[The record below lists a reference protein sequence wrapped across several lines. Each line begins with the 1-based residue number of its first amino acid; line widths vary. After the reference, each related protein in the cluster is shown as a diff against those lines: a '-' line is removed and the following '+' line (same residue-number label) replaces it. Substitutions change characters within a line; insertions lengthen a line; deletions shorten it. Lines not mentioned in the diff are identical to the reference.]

1 MHIDDQNLLTGVPY
15 KPSPNHGARFS
26 AGYPDAI
33 VIHYTAG
40 LSAESSVA
48 WLCNPTAKASAHVV
62 IARDGAITQLVPFDT
77 IAWHAGRSSYGGR
90 SAYNQFSIGIEMD
103 NPGRLSR
110 TESGQ
115 FLGLGRTFP
124 GDEVIQAVHRNETTP
139 SYWLIYPEAQLEAA
153 FNLCVSLREKYP
165 AIRELLGHEEIAPGR
180 KSDPGPAF
188 PLDQFRRRLIEQS
201 RGEDGPALELQD
213 NVTSSQPRS
222 AAAQIE
228 RIGIVTATKLN
239 IRTAPRADAPLV
251 AHALVRGTIV
261 GLFKEQPEPGWMRA
275 YVPER
280 HNISGWV
287 KSEYIDT

>member
-15 KPSPNHGARFS
+15 RPSPNHGARFS

-40 LSAESSVA
+40 LSAESSVS
-48 WLCNPTAKASAHVV
+48 WLCNPTARASAHVV
-62 IARDGAITQLVPFDT
+62 IARNGEVTQLIPFDT
-77 IAWHAGRSSYGGR
+77 IAWHAGLSSYGGR
-90 SAYNQFSIGIEMD
+90 SGYNQFSIGIEMD

-124 GDEVIQAVHRNETTP
+124 SDEVIQAVHRNETTP

-153 FNLCVSLREKYP
+153 FNLCLALREKYT

-188 PLDQFRRRLIEQS
+188 PIDQFRRRLIEQS
-201 RGEDGPALELQD
+201 RSEDGPALESPD
-213 NVTSSQPRS
+213 DVNASQPRS
-222 AAAQIE
+222 TVAPVE
-228 RIGIVTATKLN
+228 RIGIVTASKLN
-239 IRTAPRADAPLV
+239 IRTSPRIDAPLV
-251 AHALVRGTIV
+251 AEALARGTLIQIHT
-261 GLFKEQPEPGWMRA
+261 EPPEPGWIHINVR
-275 YVPER
+275 ER
-280 HNISGWV
+280 QDISGWV
-287 KSEYIDT
+287 KSEYVHT